1 MNRLHLNTVNTL
13 PVTVN
18 GQPHTV
24 SSNTTLAQ
32 LLCSLHPGID
42 PDASPMAS
50 AVNGRHVARKDR
62 STCVLCA
69 HDAITTF
76 EPISGG

>member
-1 MNRLHLNTVNTL
+1 MNRLHHDTVNTL

-18 GQPHTV
+18 GHQHNIAPD
-24 SSNTTLAQ
+24 TTLAD
-32 LLCSLHPGID
+32 LLRTLRPDID
-42 PDASPMAS
+42 PETSPMAT

-62 STCVLCA
+62 SAWLLNA
-69 HDAITTF
+69 NDQITTF